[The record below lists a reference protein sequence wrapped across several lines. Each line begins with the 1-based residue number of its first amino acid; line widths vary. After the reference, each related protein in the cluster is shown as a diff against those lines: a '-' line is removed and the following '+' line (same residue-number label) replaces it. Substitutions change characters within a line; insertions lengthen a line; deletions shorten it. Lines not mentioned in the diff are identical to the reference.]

1 MLLGGAV
8 VSANQSSLDLVHAL
22 ARAEWGALDGAQ
34 NRAARVI
41 LETLARMQWNARS
54 DRRGTITTTAQQIA
68 NAASYSKRWTSYTLT
83 ILEDFGL
90 IEWHRGCVVEGRPT
104 PSVIRIVKN
113 RIVELIRAARARHD
127 EAERRRQETTRQR
140 LALLRLRNLRP
151 FKRHAVVHVEVT
163 TSLPPLSGEAGAT
176 APARPSQPLPAS
188 SKKDQEMHITP
199 QDWLPYLAES
209 CRHNSA
215 PTRCNRC
222 RSNALEV
229 AWKIK
234 RNEQAEMERA
244 ALEELQARRR
254 AEKESTD
261 AWTDYMSRT
270 YPDASHAQWARIVTS
285 GSDPVAREL
294 CQGALA

>member
-1 MLLGGAV
+1 M

-90 IEWHRGCVVEGRPT
+90 IEWHRGCVVEGRPS
-104 PSVIRIVKN
+104 PSVIRIVKT

-151 FKRHAVVHVEVT
+151 FKRARRAHVEVT
-163 TSLPPLSGEAGAT
+163 TSLPPLRGEAGAT
-176 APARPSQPLPAS
+176 APARRPSTLPAS
-188 SKKDQEMHITP
+188 KSKKDKEMNLSP
-199 QDWLPYLAES
+199 NDWLPFLAGECHHS
-209 CRHNSA
+209 TGGI
-215 PTRCNRC
+215 PTRCNAC
-222 RSNALEV
+222 RSAAMKQGWEERRRQDEDTRRRLQ
-229 AWKIK
+229 
-234 RNEQAEMERA
+234 EQRDEK
-244 ALEELQARRR
+244 RR
-254 AEKESTD
+254 AEEAKAD
-261 AWTDYMSRT
+261 AWLSYMSAN
-270 YPDASHAQWARIVTS
+270 YPDASRAEWCRISTS
-285 GSDPVAREL
+285 GTDSRAA
-294 CQGALA
+294 ALLRGEAA